1 MNCIE
6 IINTNFELL
15 GIITNFES
23 LICVWN
29 FYECGTFE
37 LTINKNKANT
47 SKLKKDNMLIVNKR
61 DDKILL
67 IDKVVTTTEKNSKT
81 LKVTGTCIKGITKRR
96 IIATNGY
103 DRVEETEAEN
113 IQKHYLKKH
122 LIESYY
128 DNIRTPERDIPWI
141 KIAPSQN
148 RGIKTAWQAR
158 LTNLHDEEKHISE
171 DTGLGWYGYLDR
183 NEKCIYFDSI
193 KGTDRTVNQ
202 LESAN
207 AHEFLSKFTHEELQ
221 QYTHEQLKGKIKH
234 PYIIFSEKKK
244 NLLEGKTTDDN
255 TNYKNV
261 GYIAGKGENENR
273 LITVL
278 GNATGFERREV
289 LIDLNNIE
297 DPIELNQEGQRKLD
311 TYKMIQSVEGK
322 VFQIPNMEWE
332 KDFFLG
338 DLVTLESDGIY
349 EDKRIIQ
356 AKEIYERNNKTV
368 ELGFG
373 DKIPTLR
380 RRNKKN
386 NYETY
391 KLGLIFMERN

>member
-15 GIITNFES
+15 GIITNYES
-23 LICVWN
+23 LICIWN
-29 FYECGTFE
+29 YYECGTFE

-47 SKLKKDNMLIVNKR
+47 NKLKKDNMIIVNKK

-67 IDKVVTTTEKNSKT
+67 IDKVVTTTTKNSKT

-103 DRVEETEAEN
+103 DRVAETEAEN
-113 IQKHYLKKH
+113 IQKHYIEKH
-122 LIESYY
+122 IVESYY
-128 DNIRTPERDIPWI
+128 DDIRTPERDISWI

-148 RGIKTAWQAR
+148 RGIRTVWQAR

-171 DTGLGWYGYLDR
+171 DTGLGWKGYLDR

-193 KGTDRTVNQ
+193 QGTDRTINQ
-202 LESAN
+202 VENPNSHES
-207 AHEFLSKFTHEELQ
+207 LSSFTHEELQ
-221 QYTHEQLKGKIKH
+221 QYIHQQLQGTIKY

-244 NLLEGKTTDDN
+244 NFINGKTTDDN

-261 GYIAGKGENENR
+261 GYVAGKGENEDR

-278 GNATGFERREV
+278 GTATGFDRREV

-297 DPIELNQEGQRKLD
+297 DPDELNQEGQKKLD

-322 VFQIPNMEWE
+322 VYQITNMEWE

-349 EDKRIIQ
+349 EDKRIVQ
-356 AKEIYERNNKTV
+356 AKEIYERNNITV

-373 DKIPTLR
+373 DKVPS
-380 RRNKKN
+380 
-386 NYETY
+386 
-391 KLGLIFMERN
+391 LGEEIKRVITRPIS

>member
-1 MNCIE
+1 MNFC
-6 IINTNFELL
+6 

-23 LICVWN
+23 LICIWN
-29 FYECGTFE
+29 YYECGTFE

-47 SKLKKDNMLIVNKR
+47 NKLKKDNMLIVNKR

-103 DRVEETEAEN
+103 DRVSETQAEN
-113 IQKHYLKKH
+113 IQKHYLQKH
-122 LIESYY
+122 LVESYY
-128 DNIRTPERDIPWI
+128 DDIRTPERDIPWI

-148 RGIKTAWQAR
+148 RGIKTVWQAR

-171 DTGLGWYGYLDR
+171 DTELGWKGYLSR

-193 KGTDRTVNQ
+193 KGTDRTINQ
-202 LESAN
+202 VESSN
-207 AHEFLSKFTHEELQ
+207 THEMLSKFTHEELQ
-221 QYTHEQLKGKIKH
+221 NYTHEQLEGTIKH

-244 NLLEGKTTDDN
+244 NLLEGTTTDDN
-255 TNYKNV
+255 SNYKNV
-261 GYIAGKGENENR
+261 GYVAGKGENEDR
-273 LITVL
+273 LISVIGT
-278 GNATGFERREV
+278 ATGFDRREV

-297 DPIELNQEGQRKLD
+297 DPDELKTEGQKKLD
-311 TYKMIQSVEGK
+311 TYKIIQSIEGK
-322 VFQIPNMEWE
+322 VYQIPNMEWE
-332 KDFFLG
+332 KDYFLG

-356 AKEIYERNNKTV
+356 AKEIYEKNNKVV

-373 DKIPTLR
+373 DKVPTLGEEIKR
-380 RRNKKN
+380 VTTRP
-386 NYETY
+386 
-391 KLGLIFMERN
+391 IS

>member
-1 MNCIE
+1 MNFC
-6 IINTNFELL
+6 

-23 LICVWN
+23 LICIWN

-47 SKLKKDNMLIVNKR
+47 NKLQKNNMLIVNKR

-67 IDKVVTTTEKNSKT
+67 IDKVVTTSTKNSKT

-96 IIATNGY
+96 IVATNGY
-103 DRVEETEAEN
+103 DRVSETEAEN
-113 IQKHYLKKH
+113 IQKHYIEKH
-122 LIESYY
+122 MVESYY
-128 DNIRTPERDIPWI
+128 DDIRTPERDISWI

-148 RGIKTAWQAR
+148 RGIKTVWQAR

-202 LESAN
+202 VENSN
-207 AHEFLSKFTHEELQ
+207 NHDKLSKLTHEELQ
-221 QYTHEQLKGKIKH
+221 AYTHEQLQGDIKH
-234 PYIIFSEKKK
+234 PYIVFSEKKK
-244 NLLEGKTTDDN
+244 NLLEGKTTDDS

-261 GYIAGKGENENR
+261 GYLAGKGENEDR
-273 LITVL
+273 LIVVL
-278 GNATGFERREV
+278 GDATGFDRREI

-297 DPIELNQEGQRKLD
+297 DADELKLEGQKKLD
-311 TYKMIQSVEGK
+311 TYKLIQSIEGK
-322 VFQIPNMEWE
+322 AYQIPNMDYE

-373 DKIPTLR
+373 DKIPTLGEEIKR
-380 RRNKKN
+380 VITRP
-386 NYETY
+386 
-391 KLGLIFMERN
+391 IS